1 MNGSTCYNK
10 VGAHEL
16 RRARIFVREVYMSA
30 IVIDGFAVAA
40 SVRARVAESVSA
52 LKPSGVTPCLA
63 VVLVGEDPASVSY
76 VTGKEK
82 ALAEVGMADRSHRLP
97 ASTSEA
103 ELLSLIA
110 ELNAD
115 PTVHGILVQLPLP
128 RHIDEARVIMAI
140 DPAKDVDGFHP
151 VNVGNMVID
160 RPCFLPCTP
169 HGVLVLLREAG
180 IKTVGARVVVVGR
193 SNIVGKPLSILLA
206 RRDCNAT
213 VTLCHTGT
221 RDLASITRE
230 ADILIAAIGK
240 PRAITADMI
249 KSGAAVIDVG
259 VNRIEDP
266 TAKKGFRLVGDV
278 DFESACAVASH
289 ITPVPRGVGPMT
301 IAMLMENTLLAA
313 QRKAK

>member
-1 MNGSTCYNK
+1 
-10 VGAHEL
+10 
-16 RRARIFVREVYMSA
+16 MSA
-30 IVIDGFAVAA
+30 VVIDGFAVAA
-40 SVRARVAESVSA
+40 SVRARVAESVA
-52 LKPSGVTPCLA
+52 GLKSRGIKPCLA

-82 ALAEVGMADRSHRLP
+82 ALAEVGMDDRSIRLP
-97 ASTSEA
+97 ASTTESD
-103 ELLSLIA
+103 LLTVIA
-110 ELNAD
+110 GLNAD

-128 RHIDEARVIMAI
+128 KHIDEARVIMAI

-180 IKTVGARVVVVGR
+180 IQTKGAHAVVVGR

-206 RRDCNAT
+206 RKDCNAT
-213 VTLCHTGT
+213 VTVCHTGT
-221 RDLASITRE
+221 KDLPSYTRQ
-230 ADILIAAIGK
+230 ADILIAAVGK
-240 PRAITADMI
+240 PRVITADMI
-249 KSGAAVIDVG
+249 KPGAAVIDVG
-259 VNRIEDP
+259 VNRVEDSS
-266 TAKKGFRLVGDV
+266 AKKGFRLVGDV
-278 DFESACAVASH
+278 DFVPACEVASF

-313 QRKAK
+313 SRTERRA

>member
-1 MNGSTCYNK
+1 
-10 VGAHEL
+10 
-16 RRARIFVREVYMSA
+16 MSA
-30 IVIDGFAVAA
+30 VVIDGFAVAA
-40 SVRARVAESVSA
+40 SVRARVAESVTT
-52 LKPSGVTPCLA
+52 LKSRGITPCLA

-82 ALAEVGMADRSHRLP
+82 ALAEVGMADRSIRLP
-97 ASTSEA
+97 ATTSEA
-103 ELLSLIA
+103 ELLALVA
-110 ELNAD
+110 TLNAD
-115 PTVHGILVQLPLP
+115 PSVHGILVQLPLP
-128 RHIDEARVIMAI
+128 KHINEARVIMAI

-180 IKTVGARVVVVGR
+180 IATSGAHAVVVGR

-206 RRDCNAT
+206 RRDYNCT

-221 RDLASITRE
+221 RDLASITRQ

-240 PRAITADMI
+240 PRVVTADMI

-259 VNRIEDP
+259 VNRVEDP

-278 DFESACAVASH
+278 DFAPACEVASF

-313 QRKAK
+313 KRASGLE

>member
-1 MNGSTCYNK
+1 
-10 VGAHEL
+10 
-16 RRARIFVREVYMSA
+16 MSA
-30 IVIDGFAVAA
+30 VVIDGFAVAA
-40 SVRARVAESVSA
+40 SVRARVAESVA
-52 LKPSGVTPCLA
+52 GLKSSGTHPCLA

-82 ALAEVGMADRSHRLP
+82 ALAEVGMADRSIRLP
-97 ASTSEA
+97 AETSES
-103 ELLSLIA
+103 ELLGVIA
-110 ELNAD
+110 KLNAD
-115 PTVHGILVQLPLP
+115 ESVHGILVQLPLP
-128 RHIDEARVIMAI
+128 KHIDEARVIMAI
-140 DPAKDVDGFHP
+140 DPSKDVDGFHP

-169 HGVLVLLREAG
+169 HGVLVLLRESG
-180 IKTVGARVVVVGR
+180 IVTKGAHAVVVGR

-213 VTLCHTGT
+213 VTICHTGT
-221 RDLASITRE
+221 RDLPSITRQ

-240 PRAITADMI
+240 PRVITADMI
-249 KSGAAVIDVG
+249 KPGAAVIDVG
-259 VNRIEDP
+259 VNRVEDP

-278 DFESACAVASH
+278 DFTPACEVASF

-313 QRKAK
+313 ERASRRGN